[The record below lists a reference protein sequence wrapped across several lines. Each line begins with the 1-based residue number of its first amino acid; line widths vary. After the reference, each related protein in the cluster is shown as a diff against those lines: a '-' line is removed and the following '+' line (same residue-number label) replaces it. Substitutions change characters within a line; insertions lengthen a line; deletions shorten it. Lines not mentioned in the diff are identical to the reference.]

1 MKNPSPHP
9 KTERMRELS
18 PKVGVPPTGIDCG
31 EERNPRSASYLLL
44 VICKKMFAHPYNKQL
59 ASRVIPRKKDVG

>member
-1 MKNPSPHP
+1 
-9 KTERMRELS
+9 MRELL
-18 PKVGVPPTGIDCG
+18 PKADVPPTVICCG
-31 EERNPRSASYLLL
+31 EERHPRSASYLLL